1 MFVLSFHGAT
11 RDLYWKYELN
21 NSKTEIVCNCNFDTD
36 AAYNTINKDPP
47 GVFKNVEFP
56 MCLED
61 EYVFDVQQRGGNPFL
76 FTIAFFRESQTQMT
90 SVTIKTLIIT

>member
-1 MFVLSFHGAT
+1 
-11 RDLYWKYELN
+11 
-21 NSKTEIVCNCNFDTD
+21 
-36 AAYNTINKDPP
+36 
-47 GVFKNVEFP
+47 

-90 SVTIKTLIIT
+90 SVIIKTLIIT

>member
-1 MFVLSFHGAT
+1 
-11 RDLYWKYELN
+11 
-21 NSKTEIVCNCNFDTD
+21 
-36 AAYNTINKDPP
+36 
-47 GVFKNVEFP
+47 

-90 SVTIKTLIIT
+90 SVTIKTLIITQTIHAVASGGSNIDINLCFVSSMCGASVAAGYNYKLRINASIFVDVY

>member
-1 MFVLSFHGAT
+1 MVRPGIYIENNS
-11 RDLYWKYELN
+11 KIN
-21 NSKTEIVCNCNFDTD
+21 NSKTEIVCNFNFDTD

-61 EYVFDVQQRGGNPFL
+61 EYVFHVQRRGGNPFL
-76 FTIAFFRESQTQMT
+76 FIIGFFFHESQTQMT
-90 SVTIKTLIIT
+90 SVTVKTLIIA